1 MIKKEIVFFILLSL
15 FLILTYS
22 LLQNDLWNHRP
33 VLFLIGEILIALFAF
48 SISYL
53 SFLYYQKRNEPYFLL
68 ISIGFLGAG
77 IMDTLPFV
85 SFFLSWKETPIW
97 PWTASQLILSVFF
110 YLSGILEM
118 KKHSGAKPYISNLLI
133 LFSLIIAF
141 LFFEY
146 LIPNHLGVHRY
157 IELIPAIFFLMAFF
171 AYSSRLRFEND
182 LVYYA
187 LMTALILFFF
197 GEFLFI
203 SRSTDLH
210 DSMFYTAYILK
221 FVSYSILLAGLLL
234 NYVGQPWIRKSPEG
248 ESAISQV
255 SDELKIARTQLA
267 KKEQLA
273 ALGSL
278 SAGIAHEIKNPLNYV
293 INFSTLAMESL
304 SSLEKTVM
312 KVPPGSKQE
321 IEKNF
326 KDLHEMLSAIQ
337 DQSKRAD
344 HIVKNMLRH
353 SSSQKEAPV
362 EIDIHHLIDQYLN
375 LAFHSMRAQHSDF
388 CIKIEK
394 DFDLSITKMRVI
406 PSDMSRVLLNLFDN
420 AFYSMSNKQKTA
432 GKNYQPVLQVKTKKG
447 AEYFEIHIRDN
458 GVGIA
463 ESIKSKI
470 FTPFFT
476 TKPPAEGTGLGLSLS
491 NDIIVNEHNGH
502 IKFESEEGQFAE
514 FIILLPQS

>member
-1 MIKKEIVFFILLSL
+1 MKKKEIVFFILLSL

-22 LLQNDLWNHRP
+22 LIQNDLWSHRP
-33 VLFLIGEILIALFAF
+33 ILFLIGQILISVFAF
-48 SISYL
+48 CISYL
-53 SFLYYQKRNEPYFLL
+53 SYLYYKQRNEPYFLL

-77 IMDTLPFV
+77 IVDTLPYAY
-85 SFFLSWKETPIW
+85 FFMSWKDIPIW
-97 PWTASQLILSVFF
+97 PWTASQILLSVFF
-110 YLSGILEM
+110 YLSSMLEM
-118 KKHSGAKPYISNLLI
+118 KKYSGAKAYTCNLLM

-141 LFFEY
+141 FFFEY
-146 LIPNHLGVHRY
+146 LIPNHLGVHQY

-171 AYSSRLRFEND
+171 AYSSRLRLQND

-187 LMTALILFFF
+187 IMTALILFFF
-197 GEFLFI
+197 AEFLFI
-203 SRSTDLH
+203 SRSKDLN

-221 FVSYSILLAGLLL
+221 FISYTVILAGLLL
-234 NYVGQPWIRKSPEG
+234 NYLGHSLIKKNHEG
-248 ESAISQV
+248 EASISQV
-255 SDELKIARTQLA
+255 TDELKIARTQLA

-304 SSLEKTVM
+304 NSLEKIVM
-312 KVPPGSKQE
+312 NVPPGSKQE

-326 KDLHEMLSAIQ
+326 KDLHEMLSAIL

-344 HIVKNMLRH
+344 HIIKNMLRH

-375 LAFHSMRAQHSDF
+375 LAFHSMRAQRPDF
-388 CIKIEK
+388 CLKIEK
-394 DFDLSITKMRVI
+394 DFDLSIKKMRVI
-406 PSDMSRVLLNLFDN
+406 PSDISRVLLNLLDN
-420 AFYSMSNKQKTA
+420 AFYSMSNKQKMA
-432 GKNYQPVLQVKTKKG
+432 DKNYQPLLQVKTKKEG
-447 AEYFEIHIRDN
+447 DHFEIHIRDN
-458 GVGIA
+458 GMGIA

-476 TKPPAEGTGLGLSLS
+476 TKPPADGTGLGLSLS
-491 NDIIVNEHNGH
+491 YDIIVNEHNGL